1 MSTSVGYYIEMMF
14 ESNLKFVLEERAN
27 WIVNSIFF
35 QHCDRIDGL
44 VSL

>member
-1 MSTSVGYYIEMMF
+1 MMF

-27 WIVNSIFF
+27 WIGNYSLFF